1 MKNNVVKSIVLILM
15 LSVVSVSAYA
25 QFIEDGLRLGAPG
38 LGVGARSLGMGTAFT
53 AVANDFSAA
62 YWNPAG
68 LGQIRM
74 NEVSFGLN
82 NLSYGNTS
90 SFFNN
95 DQSTTNSATNLNSV
109 GLVYTAPTVQG
120 SLVFALGY
128 GRQSEF
134 TTGLS
139 FSGFNPKSSIIQSW
153 AANGSAY
160 SNSDLASNIAY
171 QLYLANIDTV
181 LGTFISPIMDSLTQS
196 GKVLEGGGLNYYTI
210 SAAVEATRNV
220 YLGLTLNF
228 ISGSYSYT
236 RNYYEDDLKNIY
248 GASKFPF
255 DFTSLSVYENVE
267 SDISGFTSKLGFL
280 YTPNA
285 QNKLGITVKTPSWI
299 TVRETFT
306 SKITSDF
313 DSGNPS
319 HFEFPSVDVAP
330 DKNEYNVKTPFSFSG
345 GFSFGTKEL
354 TLAGDLEYTDWT
366 QLEFSSSGSASSDF
380 NNHLNN
386 LNQQVKDNF
395 QSTLN
400 IRAGAEVGL
409 PGTDVTLRGG
419 FIYLPSPYKIDS
431 SPNAQKFIT
440 GGLGFLFDNSIALDL
455 AYAHG
460 FWQTSHVNYN
470 AYDQNNNAL
479 SQTKE
484 EIRTNSILGT
494 ISYRF

>member
-1 MKNNVVKSIVLILM
+1 MLVRSTVLM
-15 LSVVSVSAYA
+15 MMMFFVSMAGYA
-25 QFIEDGLRLGAPG
+25 QFIEDGLRLAAPG

-53 AVANDFSAA
+53 AVANDYSAA
-62 YWNPAG
+62 YYNPAG
-68 LGQIRM
+68 LGQIKL
-74 NEVSFGLN
+74 NEVSFGLS

-90 SFFNN
+90 SFLNN
-95 DQSTTNSATNLNSV
+95 NQSTTNSATNLNSV
-109 GLVYTAPTVQG
+109 GLVYSAPTAQG

-153 AANGSAY
+153 APNG
-160 SNSDLASNIAY
+160 NSYADLANNAAY
-171 QLYLANIDTV
+171 QLYLANIDTL
-181 LGTFISPIMDSLTQS
+181 LGTFISPILDSLTQS
-196 GKVLEGGGLNYYTI
+196 GKVLEGGGINYYTVSGSI
-210 SAAVEATRNV
+210 EATRNV

-228 ISGSYSYT
+228 LSGTYSYT

-248 GASKFPF
+248 GASKYPF
-255 DFTSLSVYENVE
+255 DFSSLSLYENVE
-267 SDISGFTSKLGFL
+267 SDLSGFTSKLGFL

-285 QNKLGITVKTPSWI
+285 HNKIGITVKTPSWV

-306 SKITSDF
+306 SKVTSDF

-319 HFEFPSVDVAP
+319 HFEFPAGDVAP
-330 DKNEYNVKTPFSFSG
+330 DQNEYDVKTPFSFSG
-345 GFSFGTKEL
+345 GFSVGMNNL
-354 TLAGDLEYTDWT
+354 TLAGDIEYTDWT
-366 QLEFSSSGSASSDF
+366 QLEFNGSGTASSNF
-380 NNHLNN
+380 NNYLKN

-395 QSTLN
+395 QSTVNL
-400 IRAGAEVGL
+400 RVGAEVDI
-409 PGTDVTLRGG
+409 PTTDITLRGG

-431 SPNAQKFIT
+431 SPNAQKYIT
-440 GGLGFLFDNSIALDL
+440 GGLGFLIDNSIALDL

-479 SQTKE
+479 SETKE
-484 EIRTNSILGT
+484 DISTNTILGT